1 MVKAPRPIPDAVRA
15 TQARASDPQASA
27 FVSANAGSGKT
38 HVLVQRVI
46 RLLLSDVAPEKILCI
61 TFTKAAAANMAERVF
76 TTLGHWITLDDAALD
91 AAIVEAGL
99 PHPTPKLRLRARELF
114 ACALET
120 PGGLKVQT
128 IHALCTRLLQQFPFE
143 ANVPARFSVLDDRD
157 QTEMMERAN
166 LAVLLDASREPDSAA
181 GRALNIAMASAADVT
196 FKDVVREACLSRDH
210 FMAWTDAAGH
220 ADTASAQLSAAL
232 GIDPHDRIADVE
244 QAIVD
249 GPNLARSEWPAIAAT
264 LDTGSKSDS
273 DQAIRLRAALV
284 SSGASQVDEYLSV
297 FLTDER
303 APRKSVVTKKFADK
317 NPALARRFE
326 FEINRLGPLIDQR
339 RAVTARDRSQALL
352 HIATAAAANYRREK
366 RERGLL
372 DFDDLID
379 KTLAMLDGG
388 AAGWVHYK
396 LDRGVDHVLIDEA
409 QDTSPRQWDI
419 VAHIISEFTSGAGAR
434 DGITRT
440 VFAVGDEK
448 QSIFSFQGAAPR
460 EFDARRRALKKKF
473 EDAGLKFDPLS
484 FTYSFRSGPAILQ
497 SVDHVFR
504 DPAIYR
510 SIHSVE
516 SGYPVHNWL
525 EDSGPGVIDLW
536 ELQQPDGRQDLEGWR
551 APFDAV
557 SETSPEVKL
566 ARRIQ
571 AEIRSLIEA
580 GTMTGSKSNRR
591 ALRYGD
597 MLVLV
602 RRRGNAFDA
611 VIQALKHGN
620 IPVAGADRLKLT
632 EHIAI
637 IDLMNLADALLLPQD
652 DLALAVA
659 LKSPLFGLTDDDL
672 FTLAWQ
678 RKGSLRQAL
687 GQHAAASDQFRTAL
701 RRLEACERRFAI
713 ETPFAFY
720 AWLLGG
726 DGGRSR
732 ILKRL
737 GHEATDAL
745 DEFLELAL
753 GYERKAPASLQGFMA
768 WLRAADTEVKRD
780 MEISRN
786 EVRVM
791 TVHGAK
797 GLEAP
802 VVFLV
807 DTTTSPSD
815 TQRLRLINLQQANA
829 PANAPRVVV
838 WAGRKADDPLNV
850 AAARAAMLGD
860 TEDEYRRLLY
870 VAMTRAADRLIV
882 GGCMPGN
889 MRTVRPSSWYD
900 LIDKGLNNS
909 GLELTEFETAG
920 GKVKRHFR
928 PEDAAASA
936 TVAATP
942 PVIAPVALPSW
953 LRASALPEAPL
964 DNLLRPSDPAD
975 DEGRRIRTGESAA
988 DRARALQRGTLVHR
1002 LLQSLPD
1009 ITGERRRKAA
1019 LRYLGR
1025 NAGDWTEG
1033 EREALAGSVLALI
1046 DDPRFAEVF
1055 APGSRAEV
1063 SIVGRLERLAGPK
1076 ALVSGQI
1083 DRLAV
1088 TPDAV
1093 LIVDF
1098 KTNHAPPSRVADA
1111 PAAYVRQLALYRA
1124 VLARLYPERPVRA
1137 ALLWTET
1144 AELMEISAPALDAA
1158 LASYHV
1164 GVTEL
1169 DPARPRS

>member
-1 MVKAPRPIPDAVRA
+1 MVKAPRPIPPAVRD
-15 TQARASDPQASA
+15 TQARASDPTASA

-99 PHPTPKLRLRARELF
+99 PNPSPKLRLRARELF

-128 IHALCTRLLQQFPFE
+128 IHALCARLLQQFPFE

-220 ADTASAQLSAAL
+220 ADTAAAQLSAAL
-232 GIDPHDRIADVE
+232 GIDPHDRIEDVE
-244 QAIVD
+244 RTIVD

-264 LDTGSKSDS
+264 LDTGNKSDQ
-273 DQAIRLRAALV
+273 DQAIRLRAALA
-284 SSGASQVDEYLSV
+284 SSGAAQVEEYLSV
-297 FLTDER
+297 FLTDADR
-303 APRKSVVTKKFADK
+303 TPRKSVLTKKFADN

-326 FEINRLGPLIDQR
+326 SEIARLGALIERR
-339 RAVTARDRSQALL
+339 RAVTTRDRSQALL
-352 HIATAAAANYRREK
+352 YIATAAAANYRREK

-419 VAHIISEFTSGAGAR
+419 VEHIISEFTSGAGAR
-434 DGITRT
+434 DGVIRT

-460 EFDARRRALKKKF
+460 EFDTRRRALKKKF
-473 EDAGLKFDPLS
+473 EDAGLKFDPLT

-557 SETSPEVKL
+557 SETSPEVRL

-571 AEIRSLIEA
+571 TEIKSLIER
-580 GTMTGSKSNRR
+580 GTMTGSRGNRR
-591 ALRYGD
+591 LLRYGD

-659 LKSPLFGLTDDDL
+659 LKSPLFGLNDDDL
-672 FTLAWQ
+672 FALAWQ
-678 RKGSLRQAL
+678 REGSLRQAL
-687 GQHAAASDQFRTAL
+687 GQHVASSYQFRTAL
-701 RRLEACERRFAI
+701 RRLEACERRFAV

-815 TQRLRLINLQQANA
+815 TQRLRLINLPQANA
-829 PANAPRVVV
+829 HRVVV
-838 WAGRKADDPLNV
+838 WAGRKADDPLSV

-889 MRTVRPSSWYD
+889 MKTVRPSSWYD
-900 LIDKGLNNS
+900 LIDKGLSNS

-920 GKVKRHFR
+920 GKVKRYFR
-928 PEDAAASA
+928 PEDATAPA
-936 TVAATP
+936 TVAMAP
-942 PVIAPVALPSW
+942 ASIAPIALPSW
-953 LRASALPEAPL
+953 LHASAPPDAPA

-1009 ITGERRRKAA
+1009 IAGERRREAA

-1025 NAGDWTEG
+1025 NAGDWTEA

-1063 SIVGRLERLAGPK
+1063 SIVGRLERSGRSPAPI
-1076 ALVSGQI
+1076 SGQI
-1083 DRLAV
+1083 DRLAA
-1088 TPDAV
+1088 TPEAV

-1098 KTNHAPPSRVADA
+1098 KTNHAPPSRLAEA

-1124 VLARLYPERPVRA
+1124 VLGKLYPERPVRA

-1144 AELMEISAPALDAA
+1144 AELMEISVPALDAA

-1169 DPARPRS
+1169 DPATPRS